1 MNDQMLLTFKNR
13 KAIRRQEMCF
23 TFRKRKKEAYLS
35 QHSAG
40 AERAEKVCS
49 SPTNLSCYPEQT

>member
-1 MNDQMLLTFKNR
+1 MMRFCLLSKTE
-13 KAIRRQEMCF
+13 RQFGDNKCVVF
-23 TFRKRKKEAYLS
+23 LGKGIFEAYLS

-49 SPTNLSCYPEQT
+49 SPANLSCCPEQT